1 MRHPVRVEDSSSLLA
16 SVYARLADAAAS
28 SAYPRA
34 RKKKKK
40 TLLFMN
46 TSRPPAHSWAG
57 VVHSQLS
64 PAQPSPAQNV
74 RFLMLKIHTINQ
86 EIAMREGGGIELCIE
101 ILG

>member
-1 MRHPVRVEDSSSLLA
+1 M
-16 SVYARLADAAAS
+16 YAAS
-28 SAYPRA
+28 LTWRGADDFLTYG
-34 RKKKKK
+34 
-40 TLLFMN
+40 
-46 TSRPPAHSWAG
+46 SRPPAHSGAG
-57 VVHSQLS
+57 VVVHSQLS

>member
-1 MRHPVRVEDSSSLLA
+1 MKFEIAIHSN
-16 SVYARLADAAAS
+16 Y
-28 SAYPRA
+28 
-34 RKKKKK
+34 
-40 TLLFMN
+40 
-46 TSRPPAHSWAG
+46 TSRMPAHSWAG

-74 RFLMLKIHTINQ
+74 RFLMLKIHTINE